1 MQGILRPPA
10 MSVNVE
16 PPALRPTVGS
26 LAERIHA
33 ELKRLIIAGELA
45 PGAAIVEGSLAARF
59 GTSKTPVREALQRLE
74 LEGLTRVLPR
84 VGYVV
89 TPISIADVRAL
100 FELRSLLEPPAT
112 ERAAARIGP
121 ELLSEL
127 DELARVSFAGA
138 DRTNYAQLLEVNT
151 RFHLG
156 VVRGAANARLTG
168 IMARALAEM
177 ERILHLAV
185 ELRDATDLIIRDHV
199 AIVEALRERDGPR
212 ARAVAER
219 HLEAS
224 QRRVLQAIVA
234 GGASG
239 LEIAPR

>member
-1 MQGILRPPA
+1 MLLA
-10 MSVNVE
+10 
-16 PPALRPTVGS
+16 RPTHANPAGS
-26 LAERIHA
+26 LAERIYR
-33 ELKRLIIAGELA
+33 ELKRLIISGELV
-45 PGAAIVEGSLAARF
+45 PGGAIAESALAARF

-89 TPISIADVRAL
+89 TPISVGDVRAL
-100 FELRSLLEPPAT
+100 FELRTLLEP
-112 ERAAARIGP
+112 AAAALAATRVSP
-121 ELLSEL
+121 DLLAEL

-138 DRTNYAQLLEVNT
+138 DRTNYAQFLEVNT

-156 VVRGAANARLTG
+156 VVRGAGNARLTE

-185 ELRDATDLIIRDHV
+185 ELRDGTDLVIRDHV

-219 HLEAS
+219 HLAAS
-224 QRRVLQAIVA
+224 RQRVLQAIVA
-234 GGASG
+234 GGAARFE
-239 LEIAPR
+239 LVPR